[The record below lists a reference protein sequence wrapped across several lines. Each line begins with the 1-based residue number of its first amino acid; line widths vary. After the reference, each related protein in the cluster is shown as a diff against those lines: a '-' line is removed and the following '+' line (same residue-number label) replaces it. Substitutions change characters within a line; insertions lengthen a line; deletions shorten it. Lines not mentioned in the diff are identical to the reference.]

1 MAKRKHQ
8 LPQLSPAQREIME
21 IVWQLGEVS
30 VSDVRAEL
38 SKRRPVARNT
48 VRTLLERME
57 EKGWLTHREEGRTY
71 HYRAAQPRKATVG
84 EKVIEVVEQLCG
96 GSPETLVA
104 ALLDYRGLTK
114 PELQRIRRLLD
125 DAQSQRTPSERGEG

>member
-1 MAKRKHQ
+1 MRKRKYQ

-21 IVWQLGEVS
+21 IVWQLDEVS
-30 VSDVRAEL
+30 VSDVRTEL
-38 SKRRPVARNT
+38 SKSRPVARNT

-57 EKGWLTHREEGRTY
+57 EKGWLNHREEGRTY
-71 HYRAAQPRKATVG
+71 RYRATQPQRVTVG
-84 EKVIEVVEQLCG
+84 EKVLEVVEQVCD

-104 ALLDYRGLTK
+104 ALLDYRGLSK

-125 DAQSQRTPSERGEG
+125 DAQSQNTPNERGEE